1 MEKVY
6 DVAIL
11 GAGPGGLT
19 AGIYAK
25 RAGLDVVIIEKGA
38 VGGAVATTYEVAN
51 YPGFTKISGA
61 ELSQKMFEHAQSL
74 NIDFIWDE
82 VKKVVPEGEEKVVEC
97 FKQTIKARVLILGF
111 GASVRKLGL
120 PTERKYV
127 GKGISY
133 CATCDG
139 ALFKDK
145 TVAIVCL

>member
-25 RAGLDVVIIEKGA
+25 RAGLDVVIIEKGV

-61 ELSQKMFEHAQSL
+61 ELSQKMLEHAQSL
-74 NIDFIWDE
+74 NIEFIWDE
-82 VKKVVPEGEEKVVEC
+82 VKKVVPKGEDKVVEC
-97 FKQTIKARVLILGF
+97 YKQTIKPSFLTLAPKPKMRTF
-111 GASVRKLGL
+111 
-120 PTERKYV
+120 
-127 GKGISY
+127 
-133 CATCDG
+133 
-139 ALFKDK
+139 AL
-145 TVAIVCL
+145 IVCL